1 MANTVDADLYGKIVG
16 ENALRIFQAALKP
29 LSAFSTDFS
38 DELGVR
44 NQSIVVPL
52 TANPTDAADKTA
64 GSAYTIQD
72 TTVSEKTVSLDSHK
86 YLSWYVTDNDV
97 STSRFLSVKNVGIEK
112 GQNLAIDV
120 FQDIASAW
128 TNANFGAAA
137 FTGAA
142 STFDHDDVIDLQTT
156 ADTANWPEMDG
167 QRHLLLTPSYYNAI
181 FKDAV
186 VGADVYGAALV
197 AKGEVPE
204 LAGFRVH
211 KCSAIPANAENLVGL
226 MARPNAMAIVNRYLA
241 PAGGGQAGS
250 IYNSFTHPE
259 TGLTIGYR
267 EWYDDSIGARKALL
281 ECWYGSSVGVA
292 AGAERL
298 VSA

>member
-1 MANTVDADLYGKIVG
+1 MANTFDADLYGKIVG
-16 ENALRIFQAALKP
+16 ENAMRIFQAELKP
-29 LSAFSTDFS
+29 LSTFSTDFS
-38 DELGVR
+38 GELGQR
-44 NQSIVVPL
+44 NKSIIVPL
-52 TANPTDAADKTA
+52 TADPTDAADKTA

-72 TTVSEKTVSLDSHK
+72 TTLSEKTVTLDTHK
-86 YLSWYVTDNDV
+86 YVSWTVTDNDV
-97 STSRFLSVKNVGIEK
+97 STSRFLSVANVGVEK
-112 GQNLAIDV
+112 GQNLALDV
-120 FQDIASAW
+120 FQDVGSAW
-128 TNANFGAAA
+128 TLANYGAAA

-142 STFDHDDVIDLQTT
+142 STFDHDDVIDLQTV
-156 ADTANWPEMDG
+156 ADAANWPMSDN
-167 QRHLLLTPSYYNAI
+167 RRNLLLAPAYYNAI

-197 AKGEVPE
+197 AGGKVPE
-204 LAGFRVH
+204 LAGFNLY
-211 KCSAIPANAENLVGL
+211 KCNAIPANAENLVGL
-226 MARPNAMAIVNRYLA
+226 MARPNGMAIVNRYLA
-241 PAGGGQAGS
+241 PAGGGQSGS

-281 ECWYGSSVGVA
+281 ECYYGYVVGVA

>member
-38 DELGVR
+38 DEIGNR
-44 NQSIVVPL
+44 NSSIVVPV
-52 TANPTDAADKTA
+52 TADPTDAADKVA
-64 GSAYTIQD
+64 GSDYTIQD
-72 TTVSEKTVSLDSHK
+72 TTVAETSVTLNKHK
-86 YLSWYVTDNDV
+86 VTSGYVTDNDV
-97 STSRFLSVKNVGIEK
+97 STSRYLSVKNVGIEK
-112 GQNLAIDV
+112 GQQLAIDV

-167 QRHLLLTPSYYNAI
+167 QRHLLLSPSYYNAI

-211 KCSAIPANAENLVGL
+211 KCNAIPGNSENLVGL

-241 PAGGGQAGS
+241 PAGGGKAGS

-267 EWYDDSIGARKALL
+267 EFYDDDAGVRKFLL
-281 ECWYGSSVGVA
+281 ECWYGYSVGVA